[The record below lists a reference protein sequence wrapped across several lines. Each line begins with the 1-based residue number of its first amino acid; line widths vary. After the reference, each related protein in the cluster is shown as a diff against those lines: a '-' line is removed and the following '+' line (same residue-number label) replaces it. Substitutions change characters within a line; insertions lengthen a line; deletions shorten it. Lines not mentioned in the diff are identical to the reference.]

1 LSDRG
6 EKAEGLHM
14 LYQAIEAH
22 LASLTPARLTAR
34 WLHQM
39 MSHPMLPHSY
49 TTGFRAAAAWLEL
62 FDRMTHRRPKPAFGL
77 DTTQVAGERVAVRE
91 ALVAERP
98 FCRLLHFAR
107 DLKSPSN
114 DPHVLVIAPMSGH
127 YATLLRGTVETLLPA
142 HEVYITDWTDARMVP
157 LSAGNFDLADYIDSV
172 IAFLRILGPETHVI
186 AVCQPSP
193 PVLAAAAL
201 MAAAG
206 DSVAPKSVTL
216 MGGPVD
222 TRVSPTAVNF
232 VGAGHSV
239 DWFERKVID
248 LVPPHYP
255 GAMRRV
261 YPGFLQLGG
270 FMSMNPDRHVQ
281 SHIEFFHHLVVGDGE
296 SAAAHR
302 RFYDEYLSVM
312 DLSADFYLDTLR
324 HVFQEHS
331 LPRGVFTHRGELVD
345 PAAIRKTALMTIEG
359 ELDDISGLGQ
369 TKAAHDLCRNIPAAR
384 RRHLEQAGV
393 GHYGIFN
400 GRKWRQFIY
409 PAWAEFIRKG
419 A

>member
-1 LSDRG
+1 
-6 EKAEGLHM
+6 M
-14 LYQAIEAH
+14 LYQAIETH

-34 WLHQM
+34 WMHHL

-49 TTGFRAAAAWLEL
+49 TTGFRAAAALFEL
-62 FDRMTHRRPKPAFGL
+62 FDRATQRRHKPAFGL
-77 DTTQVAGERVAVRE
+77 DKTMAGGGQVAVCETV
-91 ALVAERP
+91 VAEKP

-107 DLKSPSN
+107 DLKARGD
-114 DPHVLVIAPMSGH
+114 DPQVLVVAPMSGH
-127 YATLLRGTVETLLPA
+127 HATLLRGTVETLLPQ
-142 HEVYITDWTDARMVP
+142 HEVYITDWTDARLVP
-157 LSAGNFDLADYIDSV
+157 LSAGNFDLADYVDYIID
-172 IAFLRILGPETHVI
+172 FLRILGPRTHVM

-193 PVLAAAAL
+193 PALAATAL
-201 MAAAG
+201 MAADG
-206 DSVAPKSVTL
+206 DPATPRSLTL

-222 TRVSPTAVNF
+222 TRVSPTAVNV
-232 VGAGHSV
+232 VGASQSL
-239 DWFERKVID
+239 DWFEHKVID

-312 DLSADFYLDTLR
+312 DLSADFYLDTIR

-331 LPRGVFTHRGELVD
+331 LPTGTFTHRGERVD
-345 PAAIRKTALMTIEG
+345 PAAIKSTALMTIEG

-369 TKAAHDLCRNIPAAR
+369 TKAAHSLCVNISTAR
-384 RRHLEQAGV
+384 RRHLEQEGV

-409 PAWAEFIRKG
+409 PAWAEFVRKTG
-419 A
+419 

>member
-1 LSDRG
+1 
-6 EKAEGLHM
+6 M

-22 LASLTPARLTAR
+22 LASLAPARMTAR

-39 MSHPMLPHSY
+39 MSHPMLPQSY
-49 TTGFRAAAAWLEL
+49 TTGFRAAAAWLEM
-62 FDRMTHRRPKPAFGL
+62 FDRATQQRTKPAFGL
-77 DTTQVAGERVAVRE
+77 EATEVAGERVAVRE
-91 ALVAERP
+91 EVLAERP

-107 DLKSPSN
+107 DLKVPRN
-114 DPHVLVIAPMSGH
+114 DPHVLVVAPMSGH
-127 YATLLRGTVETLLPA
+127 HATLLRGTVETLLPE
-142 HEVYITDWTDARMVP
+142 HEVTITDWTDARMVP
-157 LSAGNFDLADYIDSV
+157 LRAGNFDLADYIDYV
-172 IAFLRILGPETHVI
+172 IDFLRILGPETHVL

-193 PVLAAAAL
+193 PVLAAIAL

-206 DSVAPKSVTL
+206 DVSRPRSLTL

-222 TRVSPTAVNF
+222 TRVSPTAVNV
-232 VGAGHSV
+232 VGDSQSL

-312 DLSADFYLDTLR
+312 DLSADFYLDTIR

-331 LPRGVFTHRGELVD
+331 LPRGVFTHRGAPVK
-345 PAAIRKTALMTIEG
+345 PSAIRETALMTIEG

-369 TKAAHDLCRNIPAAR
+369 TRAAHDLCPNIPAAK

-409 PAWAEFIRKG
+409 PAWADFIRTVR
-419 A
+419 

>member
-1 LSDRG
+1 
-6 EKAEGLHM
+6 M

-34 WLHQM
+34 WMHQM

-62 FDRMTHRRPKPAFGL
+62 FDRATQRRTKPAFGL
-77 DTTQVAGERVAVRE
+77 ASTEISGRRVAVLE
-91 ALVAERP
+91 QVLADKP
-98 FCRLLHFAR
+98 FCRLLRFAR
-107 DLKSPSN
+107 DLEARRN
-114 DPHVLVIAPMSGH
+114 DPRVLVVAPMSGH
-127 YATLLRGTVETLLPA
+127 HATLLRGTVETLLPA
-142 HEVYITDWTDARMVP
+142 HDVIITDWADARMVP
-157 LSAGNFDLADYIDSV
+157 LSAGNFDLADYIDY
-172 IAFLRILGPETHVI
+172 IIEFLRVLGPQTHVL

-193 PVLAAAAL
+193 PVLAATAL
-201 MAAAG
+201 MASAG
-206 DSVAPKSVTL
+206 DRATPKSLTL

-222 TRVSPTAVNF
+222 TRVSPTAVNH
-232 VGAGHSV
+232 VGASQSLE
-239 DWFERKVID
+239 WFERKVID

-281 SHIEFFHHLVVGDGE
+281 SHIDFFHHLVVGDGE

-331 LPRGVFTHRGELVD
+331 LPRGRFRHRGEKVD
-345 PAAIRKTALMTIEG
+345 PSAIRKTALMTIEG

-369 TKAAHDLCRNIPAAR
+369 TRAAHDLCGNIPAAR
-384 RRHLEQAGV
+384 RRHIEQAGV

-400 GRKWRQFIY
+400 GRKWRQSIY
-409 PAWAEFIRKG
+409 PAWAEFVRK

>member
-1 LSDRG
+1 
-6 EKAEGLHM
+6 M
-14 LYQAIEAH
+14 LYQAVEAH

-34 WLHQM
+34 WMHQM

-49 TTGFRAAAAWLEL
+49 TTGFRAAAAWFEL
-62 FDRMTHRRPKPAFGL
+62 FDRATQRRQKPAFSL
-77 DTTQVAGERVAVRE
+77 DATRVAGERVAVRE
-91 ALVAERP
+91 VVAAAKP

-107 DLKSPSN
+107 DLERQGLDRRS
-114 DPHVLVIAPMSGH
+114 DPRVLVVAPMSGH
-127 YATLLRGTVETLLPA
+127 YATLLRGTVETLLPE
-142 HEVYITDWTDARMVP
+142 HEVYITDWTDARLVP
-157 LSAGNFDLADYIDSV
+157 LSAGNFDLADYIDYV
-172 IAFLRILGPETHVI
+172 IEFLRILGPETHVM

-193 PVLAAAAL
+193 PVLAATAL

-206 DSVAPKSVTL
+206 ELAVPKSLTL

-222 TRVSPTAVNF
+222 TRLSPTAVNY
-232 VGAGHSV
+232 VGASQSLE
-239 DWFERKVID
+239 WFEHKVID

-261 YPGFLQLGG
+261 YPGFLQLSG

-281 SHIEFFHHLVVGDGE
+281 SHIEFFHHLVIGDGE

-312 DLSADFYLDTLR
+312 DLSADFYLDTIH

-331 LPRGVFTHRGELVD
+331 LAKGTFQHRGEKVE

-369 TKAAHDLCRNIPAAR
+369 TKAAHDLCTRIPAAK

-409 PAWAEFIRKG
+409 PAWAEFIRTV

>member
-1 LSDRG
+1 
-6 EKAEGLHM
+6 M
-14 LYQAIEAH
+14 
-22 LASLTPARLTAR
+22 
-34 WLHQM
+34 HQM
-39 MSHPMLPHSY
+39 MSHPMLPCSY
-49 TTGFRAAAAWLEL
+49 TTGCRAAAAWLEL
-62 FDRMTHRRPKPAFGL
+62 FDRATQRRSKPGFGL
-77 DTTQVAGERVAVRE
+77 PAVEIAGERAAVR
-91 ALVAERP
+91 AAVVAEKP

-107 DLKSPSN
+107 DLKRPRN
-114 DPHVLVIAPMSGH
+114 DPRVLVVAPMSGH
-127 YATLLRGTVETLLPA
+127 HASLLRGTVETLLPA
-142 HEVYITDWTDARMVP
+142 HEVYVTDWADARLVP
-157 LSAGNFDLADYIDSV
+157 LSAGNFDLADYIDYV
-172 IAFLRILGPETHVI
+172 IAFLRILGPQTHVL

-206 DSVAPKSVTL
+206 DPAAPKSLTL

-222 TRVSPTAVNF
+222 TRLSPTAVNR
-232 VGAGHSV
+232 VGASQSL

-281 SHIEFFHHLVVGDGE
+281 SHIDFFHHLVVGDGE

-312 DLSADFYLDTLR
+312 DLSADFYLDTIR

-331 LPRGVFTHRGELVD
+331 LARGVFRHRGEKVE
-345 PAAIRKTALMTIEG
+345 PAAIRRTALMTIEG

-369 TKAAHDLCRNIPAAR
+369 TKAAHDLCRSIPAAR

-400 GRKWRQFIY
+400 GRKWRHSIY
-409 PAWAEFIRKG
+409 PAWAEFVRK

>member
-1 LSDRG
+1 
-6 EKAEGLHM
+6 
-14 LYQAIEAH
+14 
-22 LASLTPARLTAR
+22 
-34 WLHQM
+34 
-39 MSHPMLPHSY
+39 
-49 TTGFRAAAAWLEL
+49 
-62 FDRMTHRRPKPAFGL
+62 
-77 DTTQVAGERVAVRE
+77 
-91 ALVAERP
+91 
-98 FCRLLHFAR
+98 
-107 DLKSPSN
+107 
-114 DPHVLVIAPMSGH
+114 VL
-127 YATLLRGTVETLLPA
+127 
-142 HEVYITDWTDARMVP
+142 
-157 LSAGNFDLADYIDSV
+157 
-172 IAFLRILGPETHVI
+172 

-193 PVLAAAAL
+193 PVLAATAL
-201 MAAAG
+201 MAAGSDPATPR
-206 DSVAPKSVTL
+206 SLAL

-222 TRVSPTAVNF
+222 TRLSPTAVNR
-232 VGAGHSV
+232 VGASQSL

-281 SHIEFFHHLVVGDGE
+281 SHIDFFHHLVVGDGE

-312 DLSADFYLDTLR
+312 DLSADFYLDTIR

-331 LPRGVFTHRGELVD
+331 LARGVFRHRGEKVE
-345 PAAIRKTALMTIEG
+345 PAAIRRTALMTIEG

-369 TKAAHDLCRNIPAAR
+369 TKAAHDLCRSIPAAR
-384 RRHLEQAGV
+384 RRHLEQEGV

-400 GRKWRQFIY
+400 GRKWRQSIY
-409 PAWAEFIRKG
+409 PAWAEFVRK

>member
-1 LSDRG
+1 
-6 EKAEGLHM
+6 M

-34 WLHQM
+34 WMHQM

-49 TTGFRAAAAWLEL
+49 TTGFRAAAAWFEL
-62 FDRMTHRRPKPAFGL
+62 FDRATQRRTKPAFGL
-77 DTTQVAGERVAVRE
+77 ASTEISGRRITVRE
-91 ALVAERP
+91 QVLADKP
-98 FCRLLHFAR
+98 FCRLLRFAR
-107 DLKSPSN
+107 DLDVRRN
-114 DPHVLVIAPMSGH
+114 DPRVLVVAPMSGH
-127 YATLLRGTVETLLPA
+127 HATLLRGTVETLLPA
-142 HEVYITDWTDARMVP
+142 HDVIITDWADARMVP
-157 LSAGNFDLADYIDSV
+157 LSAGNFDLADYIDY
-172 IAFLRILGPETHVI
+172 IIEFLRVLGPQTHVL

-193 PVLAAAAL
+193 PVLAATAL
-201 MAAAG
+201 MASAG
-206 DSVAPKSVTL
+206 DRATPKSLTL

-222 TRVSPTAVNF
+222 TRVSPTAVNH
-232 VGAGHSV
+232 VGASQSLE
-239 DWFERKVID
+239 WFERKVID

-302 RFYDEYLSVM
+302 RFYDEYLSAM

-331 LPRGVFTHRGELVD
+331 LPRGRFRHRGEKVD
-345 PAAIRKTALMTIEG
+345 PSAIRKTALMTIEG

-369 TKAAHDLCRNIPAAR
+369 TRAAHDLCGNIPASR
-384 RRHLEQAGV
+384 RRHLEQPGV

-400 GRKWRQFIY
+400 GRKWRQSIY
-409 PAWAEFIRKG
+409 PAWAEFVRRV
-419 A
+419 

>member
-1 LSDRG
+1 
-6 EKAEGLHM
+6 M

-34 WLHQM
+34 WMHQV
-39 MSHPMLPHSY
+39 MSHPMLPHAY
-49 TTGFRAAAAWLEL
+49 TTGFRAAAAWFEL
-62 FDRMTHRRPKPAFGL
+62 FDRATQRRTKPAFGL
-77 DTTQVAGERVAVRE
+77 ASTEISGRRIAVRE
-91 ALVAERP
+91 QVLADKP

-107 DLKSPSN
+107 DLDVRRN
-114 DPHVLVIAPMSGH
+114 DPRVLVVAPMSGH
-127 YATLLRGTVETLLPA
+127 HATLLRGTVETLLPA
-142 HEVYITDWTDARMVP
+142 HEVIITDWADARMVP
-157 LSAGNFDLADYIDSV
+157 LSAGNFDLADYIDY
-172 IAFLRILGPETHVI
+172 IIDFLRLLGPQTHVL

-193 PVLAAAAL
+193 PVLAATAL
-201 MAAAG
+201 LAAAG
-206 DSVAPKSVTL
+206 DPATPKSLTL

-232 VGAGHSV
+232 VGASQSLE
-239 DWFERKVID
+239 WFERKVID

-302 RFYDEYLSVM
+302 RFYDEYLSAM

-331 LPRGVFTHRGELVD
+331 LPRGRFRHRGEKVD
-345 PAAIRKTALMTIEG
+345 PSAIRRTALMTIEG

-369 TKAAHDLCRNIPAAR
+369 TRAAHDLCRSIPAAR

-400 GRKWRQFIY
+400 GRKWRQSIY
-409 PAWAEFIRKG
+409 PAWADFVRR

>member
-1 LSDRG
+1 
-6 EKAEGLHM
+6 M

-34 WLHQM
+34 WMHQM
-39 MSHPMLPHSY
+39 MSHPMLPCSY
-49 TTGFRAAAAWLEL
+49 TTGCRAAAAWLEL
-62 FDRMTHRRPKPAFGL
+62 FDRATQRRAKPAFGL
-77 DTTQVAGERVAVRE
+77 HETEITGERAAVC
-91 ALVAERP
+91 AAVVAEKP

-107 DLKSPSN
+107 DLKRPRH
-114 DPHVLVIAPMSGH
+114 DPRVLVVAPMSGH
-127 YATLLRGTVETLLPA
+127 HASLLRGTVETLLPA
-142 HEVYITDWTDARMVP
+142 HEVCVTDWADARLVP
-157 LSAGNFDLADYIDSV
+157 LSAGNFDLADYIDYIV
-172 IAFLRILGPETHVI
+172 AFLRILGPQTHVL

-206 DSVAPKSVTL
+206 DPAAPKSLTL

-222 TRVSPTAVNF
+222 TRLSPTAVNR
-232 VGAGHSV
+232 VGASQSL

-270 FMSMNPDRHVQ
+270 FMSMNPDRHVR
-281 SHIEFFHHLVVGDGE
+281 SHIDFFHHLVVGDGE

-312 DLSADFYLDTLR
+312 DLSADFYLDTIR

-331 LPRGVFTHRGELVD
+331 LARGVFRHRGEKVE
-345 PAAIRKTALMTIEG
+345 PAAIRRTALMTIEG

-369 TKAAHDLCRNIPAAR
+369 TKAAHDLCRGIPAAR
-384 RRHLEQAGV
+384 RRHLEQEGV

-400 GRKWRQFIY
+400 GRKWRQSIY
-409 PAWAEFIRKG
+409 PAWAEFVRR

>member
-1 LSDRG
+1 
-6 EKAEGLHM
+6 M
-14 LYQAIEAH
+14 LYQAIEAQ
-22 LASLTPARLTAR
+22 LASLTPARMTAR

-49 TTGFRAAAAWLEL
+49 TTGFRAAAAWFEL
-62 FDRMTHRRPKPAFGL
+62 FDRATQRRAKPAFGL
-77 DTTQVAGERVAVRE
+77 TSTEIAGARVPVRERVA
-91 ALVAERP
+91 AEKP
-98 FCRLLHFAR
+98 FSRLLHFAR
-107 DLKSPSN
+107 DVEPARR
-114 DPHVLVIAPMSGH
+114 DPRVLVVAPMSGH
-127 YATLLRGTVETLLPA
+127 HATLLRGTVETLLPA
-142 HEVYITDWTDARMVP
+142 HDVYITDWIDARLVP
-157 LSAGNFDLADYIDSV
+157 LSAGNFDLADYVDTVID
-172 IAFLRILGPETHVI
+172 FLRLLGPGTHVM

-193 PVLAAAAL
+193 PVLAACAL

-206 DSVAPKSVTL
+206 DPATPKSLTL

-222 TRVSPTAVNF
+222 TRMSPTRVNE
-232 VGAGHSV
+232 VGASQSL

-248 LVPPHYP
+248 LVPPHYA

-296 SAAAHR
+296 SAAGHR

-312 DLSADFYLDTLR
+312 DLSADFYLDTIR

-331 LPRGVFTHRGELVD
+331 LPRGVFRHRGELVE

-369 TKAAHDLCRNIPAAR
+369 TKAAHDLCTSIPAAR

-400 GRKWRQFIY
+400 GRKWRQSIY
-409 PAWAEFIRKG
+409 PAWAEFIRKT
-419 A
+419 

>member
-1 LSDRG
+1 
-6 EKAEGLHM
+6 M

-77 DTTQVAGERVAVRE
+77 DTTLAAGERVPVHE
-91 ALVAERP
+91 ELVAEKP

-107 DLKSPSN
+107 DLKSPN
-114 DPHVLVIAPMSGH
+114 KDPHVLVVAPMSGH
-127 YATLLRGTVETLLPA
+127 HATLLRGTVETLLPE

-157 LSAGNFDLADYIDSV
+157 LSAGNFDLADYIDY
-172 IAFLRILGPETHVI
+172 IIEFLRILGPETHVI

-193 PVLAAAAL
+193 PALVATAL

-206 DSVAPKSVTL
+206 DSATPKSLTL

-222 TRVSPTAVNF
+222 TRLNPTAVNF

-281 SHIEFFHHLVVGDGE
+281 SHIEFFHHLVIGDGE

-312 DLSADFYLDTLR
+312 DLSADFYLDTIR

-331 LPRGVFTHRGELVD
+331 LPRGVFTHRGDLVD
-345 PAAIRKTALMTIEG
+345 PAAIKNTALMTIEG

-369 TKAAHDLCRNIPAAR
+369 TKAAHDLCPNIPAAK

-409 PAWAEFIRKG
+409 PAWAKFIRK
-419 A
+419 AE

>member
-1 LSDRG
+1 
-6 EKAEGLHM
+6 M

-34 WLHQM
+34 WMHQM
-39 MSHPMLPHSY
+39 MSHPMLPCSY
-49 TTGFRAAAAWLEL
+49 TTGCRAAAAWLEL
-62 FDRMTHRRPKPAFGL
+62 FDRATQRRSKPGFGL
-77 DTTQVAGERVAVRE
+77 PAVEIAGERAAVR
-91 ALVAERP
+91 AAVVAEKP

-107 DLKSPSN
+107 ATRRPRN
-114 DPHVLVIAPMSGH
+114 DPQVLVVAPMSGH
-127 YATLLRGTVETLLPA
+127 HASLLRGTVETLLPA
-142 HEVYITDWTDARMVP
+142 HEVYITDWADARLVP
-157 LSAGNFDLADYIDSV
+157 LSAGNFDLADYIDYV
-172 IAFLRILGPETHVI
+172 IAFLRILGPQTHVL

-206 DSVAPKSVTL
+206 DPAAPKSLTL

-222 TRVSPTAVNF
+222 TRLSPTAVNR
-232 VGAGHSV
+232 VGASQSL

-281 SHIEFFHHLVVGDGE
+281 SHIDFFHHLVVGDGE

-312 DLSADFYLDTLR
+312 DLSADFYLDTIR

-331 LPRGVFTHRGELVD
+331 LARGVFRHRGEKVE
-345 PAAIRKTALMTIEG
+345 PAAIRRTALMTIEG

-369 TKAAHDLCRNIPAAR
+369 TKAAHDLCRSIPAAR

-400 GRKWRQFIY
+400 GRKWRQSIY
-409 PAWAEFIRKG
+409 PAWAEFVRR

>member
-1 LSDRG
+1 
-6 EKAEGLHM
+6 M

-34 WLHQM
+34 WMHQM
-39 MSHPMLPHSY
+39 MSHPMLPCSY
-49 TTGFRAAAAWLEL
+49 TTGCRAAAAWLEL
-62 FDRMTHRRPKPAFGL
+62 FDRATQRRAKPAFGL
-77 DTTQVAGERVAVRE
+77 HAVEIAGERVAVRE
-91 ALVAERP
+91 AVAAEKP
-98 FCRLLHFAR
+98 FCRMLHFAR
-107 DLKSPSN
+107 DLKRPRH
-114 DPHVLVIAPMSGH
+114 DPQVLVVAPMSGH
-127 YATLLRGTVETLLPA
+127 HASLLRGTVETLLPA
-142 HEVYITDWTDARMVP
+142 HEVYVTDWADARLVP
-157 LSAGNFDLADYIDSV
+157 LSAGNFDLADYIDYV
-172 IAFLRILGPETHVI
+172 MEFLRILGPQTHVL

-193 PVLAAAAL
+193 PVLAATAL

-206 DSVAPKSVTL
+206 DPAVPQSLTL

-222 TRVSPTAVNF
+222 TRLSPTAVNR
-232 VGAGHSV
+232 VGASQSLE
-239 DWFERKVID
+239 WFERKVID

-270 FMSMNPDRHVQ
+270 FVSMNPDRHVQ
-281 SHIEFFHHLVVGDGE
+281 SHIDFFHHLVVGDGE

-312 DLSADFYLDTLR
+312 DLSADFYLDTIR

-331 LPRGVFTHRGELVD
+331 LPRGVFRHRGEKVE
-345 PAAIRKTALMTIEG
+345 PAAIRRTALMTIEG

-369 TKAAHDLCRNIPAAR
+369 TKAAHDLCRSIPAAR
-384 RRHLEQAGV
+384 RRHLEQEGV

-400 GRKWRQFIY
+400 GRKWRQSIY
-409 PAWAEFIRKG
+409 PAWAEFVRK